1 MSEHVDG
8 KTRRTRQNQYS
19 EINTVNSYRIW
30 IRTPDGTHEFVVEA
44 KNLDDAYQ
52 AALEKLPR
60 DVVVWWKGGQ
70 RI

>member
-1 MSEHVDG
+1 M
-8 KTRRTRQNQYS
+8 
-19 EINTVNSYRIW
+19 NSYRIW
-30 IRTPDGTHEFVVEA
+30 IRTPDGTYEFVVDA